1 MANEQVEVM
10 GDEQQA
16 FVLVLWADD
25 EHQCHFNSTSAA
37 QHHFD
42 SLSVNKCQWGT
53 ANNVSQPVEDSL
65 VASLITTAPC

>member
-1 MANEQVEVM
+1 MSSKLLFWSFGLMMNTNVR
-10 GDEQQA
+10 
-16 FVLVLWADD
+16 
-25 EHQCHFNSTSAA
+25 FNSTSAA